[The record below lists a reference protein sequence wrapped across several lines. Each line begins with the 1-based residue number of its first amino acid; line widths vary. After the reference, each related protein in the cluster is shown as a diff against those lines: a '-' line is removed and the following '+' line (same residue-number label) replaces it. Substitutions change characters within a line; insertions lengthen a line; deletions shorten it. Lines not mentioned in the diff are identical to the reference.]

1 MDDYL
6 LIESGGPAEGPGGA
20 RFVADAAGLAGQGAR
35 VALLLI
41 QNGVT
46 GAVGGTAA
54 GGTATGLE
62 EFLRRGGELWVDAF
76 SVRQRALAEADL
88 VAGARMVG
96 IGEVADK
103 LLTPGVR
110 AVWH

>member
-1 MDDYL
+1 MHDYL
-6 LIESGGPAEGPGGA
+6 LIESGGPAEGPGCA
-20 RFVADAAGLAGQGAR
+20 RFIADAVALAGQGAR

-46 GAVGGTAA
+46 GAVGETAA
-54 GGTATGLE
+54 AETAAALA
-62 EFLRRGGELWVDAF
+62 EFLRRGGELWIDAF

-88 VAGARMVG
+88 LAGARMVR
-96 IGEVADK
+96 IGDVADR